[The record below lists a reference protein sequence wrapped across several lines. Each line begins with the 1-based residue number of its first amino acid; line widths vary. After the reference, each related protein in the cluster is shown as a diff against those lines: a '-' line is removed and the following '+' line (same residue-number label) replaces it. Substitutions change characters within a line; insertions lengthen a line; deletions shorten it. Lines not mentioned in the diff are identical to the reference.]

1 MTQQLYF
8 KLNQSKFSYLLVQ
21 VYKTILLK
29 VTYKINLNFKK
40 YLMFLKFCD
49 FRDMAIWQGTKAT
62 CQGIKALG
70 IT

>member
-29 VTYKINLNFKK
+29 VTYKINLNLKK
-40 YLMFLKFCD
+40 
-49 FRDMAIWQGTKAT
+49 IPNVP
-62 CQGIKALG
+62 
-70 IT
+70 